1 MLVGDP
7 SSGYSYK
14 CTVSA
19 LATII
24 ETDIADGY
32 VTISTTQ
39 TISGAKTFSNNLA
52 LTSVANANT
61 DTDKFLVLNASN
73 IVNFRTGAEVL
84 SDIGGQGALTLTTT
98 GTSGAATLVSNVLNI
113 PQYQGV
119 ISLASIGS
127 SPNAN
132 GATLSSNTLTL
143 QPASGSFGGVVTTG
157 FQEFAGQKRFIGNP
171 IQFDKHLEVKNID
184 SWGVS
189 WGYTSLASKDTPVF
203 GFLRGHSFVGTV
215 TYYAWFTYG
224 STGER
229 NYTLPSTDGTL
240 ALTSDITSSISGT
253 TNYIPKFTSS
263 SAIGNSNLQT
273 DASGNLGLGVT
284 PSAWGSNRTALQF
297 GALGTLFSDNNVT
310 SEIGANVY
318 ISTAPAYTYIT
329 SNFATR
335 FTQINGQ
342 FQWHQAPSGTAG
354 NAITFTQAMT
364 LDASGRLGIGTT
376 APSQRLHLASGT
388 TNTAINISHSSN
400 GGVIGYSNTGSTGNL
415 FYVTTGSGVIGSG
428 ITMDNSG
435 NVGIGTTAPTS
446 FASNTL
452 QINGATS
459 SSIKVTNTS
468 GGTGNNDGLDIL
480 QSVVDTYIW
489 NRSTGFISLGTA
501 NTERMRITSGGNV
514 GIGTSSPSG
523 LLQLNGS
530 IATSG
535 DAATFTIKQSS
546 TTYTNG
552 IYLERGGERNGYYMY
567 IGGGLDALTFRR
579 NYFGTQSDVMS
590 LTRDGNVGIG
600 TTSPSTTLHTFGRIR
615 SSNTNTSGAGD
626 AAGVYEL
633 GDNSNGF
640 WRGAANSI
648 TVAGNYTHIGG
659 YDGIIFTSSNASIG
673 SQSERM
679 RITSAGDVFIGNTA
693 AVNADKLGI
702 TYSSELRLGIVLN
715 DTYTGAAS
723 GQIAIQFRRNGSAV
737 GDITTTTTS
746 TAYNTSS
753 DYRLKQDLK
762 DFNGLSLV
770 NQINVYDYQWKSD
783 NTRSYG
789 VMAHELQSVLPYAVT
804 GVKDGEKM
812 QGVDYSKIVP
822 ILIKSIKE
830 LKAEIETLKN
840 K

>member
-1 MLVGDP
+1 MANKKISELSTRTPSLTDLLLVGDP

-52 LTSVANANT
+52 LTSVSNANT

-98 GTSGAATLVSNVLNI
+98 GTSGAATLVSNILNI

-253 TNYIPKFTSS
+253 TNYIPKFTGSS
-263 SAIGNSNLQT
+263 SIGNSVIYESSSNIGIGTTAPSTKLHVLASDGLNEGLAATIIRQGGSAGNNGILVDVT
-273 DASGNLGLGVT
+273 NTVGQYVADFRIANSSVMRLDASGN
-284 PSAWGSNRTALQF
+284 
-297 GALGTLFSDNNVT
+297 
-310 SEIGANVY
+310 
-318 ISTAPAYTYIT
+318 
-329 SNFATR
+329 
-335 FTQINGQ
+335 
-342 FQWHQAPSGTAG
+342 
-354 NAITFTQAMT
+354 
-364 LDASGRLGIGTT
+364 LGIGTT

-415 FYVTTGSGVIGSG
+415 FYVTNGSGVIGSG

-435 NVGIGTTAPTS
+435 NVGIGTTSPSTSLQVNGTITIGTLSSGSDAILS
-446 FASNTL
+446 FANNASGAPRTIYYKASTAT
-452 QINGATS
+452 INFT
-459 SSIKVTNTS
+459 
-468 GGTGNNDGLDIL
+468 
-480 QSVVDTYIW
+480 
-489 NRSTGFISLGTA
+489 STGGSDLMTLT
-501 NTERMRITSGGNV
+501 NGGNV
-514 GIGTSSPSG
+514 LVGTTTTAMNNQNGVVITPTSLGAYSNSGNG
-523 LLQLNGS
+523 LL
-530 IATSG
+530 IAGAMRGTV
-535 DAATFTIKQSS
+535 AANIGGQINFQAIYRNSDDDYTDIAYIKGLRENATDNNWSSYISFETTSS
-546 TTYTNG
+546 TTT
-552 IYLERGGERNGYYMY
+552 
-567 IGGGLDALTFRR
+567 
-579 NYFGTQSDVMS
+579 
-590 LTRDGNVGIG
+590 
-600 TTSPSTTLHTFGRIR
+600 
-615 SSNTNTSGAGD
+615 
-626 AAGVYEL
+626 
-633 GDNSNGF
+633 
-640 WRGAANSI
+640 
-648 TVAGNYTHIGG
+648 
-659 YDGIIFTSSNASIG
+659 
-673 SQSERM
+673 SERM

>member
-1 MLVGDP
+1 MANKKISELQSRTPSLTDLLLVGDP

-32 VTISTTQ
+32 VTIGTTQ

-52 LTSVANANT
+52 LTSVSNANT

-73 IVNFRTGAEVL
+73 VVNFRTGAEVL

-253 TNYIPKFTSS
+253 PNYIPKFTGSS
-263 SAIGNSNLQT
+263 SIGNSVIYESSSNIGIGTTAPSARLHILANNALNEGVAASIIRQGGSAGNNGLLVDVT
-273 DASGNLGLGVT
+273 NTVGQYVADFRIANSSVMRLDASGNLGLGVT
-284 PSAWGSNRTALQF
+284 PSAWGSGYIAQQIGTRTALIS
-297 GALGTLFSDNNVT
+297 GTLGQTFIGNNNYNNGTNWLYLQTAAT
-310 SEIGANVY
+310 SLYEQYAGSHAWYN
-318 ISTAPAYTYIT
+318 
-329 SNFATR
+329 
-335 FTQINGQ
+335 
-342 FQWHQAPSGTAG
+342 APSGTAG
-354 NAITFTQAMT
+354 NAISFTQAMT

-376 APSQRLHLASGT
+376 SPLTLLNPQANNNDA
-388 TNTAINISHSSN
+388 
-400 GGVIGYSNTGSTGNL
+400 NTGQL
-415 FYVTTGSGVIGSG
+415 VIS
-428 ITMDNSG
+428 
-435 NVGIGTTAPTS
+435 
-446 FASNTL
+446 
-452 QINGATS
+452 GATS
-459 SSIKVTNTS
+459 SAKRTSIGYNTTS
-468 GGTGNNDGLDIL
+468 D
-480 QSVVDTYIW
+480 Y
-489 NRSTGFISLGTA
+489 GFISVYTA
-501 NTERMRITSGGNV
+501 LVGYNPLALQPNGGNV
-514 GIGTSSPSG
+514 LVGTTTTAMNNQNGVVITPTSLGAYSNSGNG
-523 LLQLNGS
+523 LL
-530 IATSG
+530 IAGAMRGTV
-535 DAATFTIKQSS
+535 AANIGGQINFQAIYRNSDDDYTDIAYIKGLRENATDNNWSSYISFETTSS
-546 TTYTNG
+546 TTT
-552 IYLERGGERNGYYMY
+552 
-567 IGGGLDALTFRR
+567 
-579 NYFGTQSDVMS
+579 
-590 LTRDGNVGIG
+590 
-600 TTSPSTTLHTFGRIR
+600 
-615 SSNTNTSGAGD
+615 
-626 AAGVYEL
+626 
-633 GDNSNGF
+633 
-640 WRGAANSI
+640 
-648 TVAGNYTHIGG
+648 
-659 YDGIIFTSSNASIG
+659 
-673 SQSERM
+673 SERM